1 MFRRTSIALATAAVA
16 ATATVTAPGTAN
28 AEIGIPVPC
37 VESHDLAGANFN
49 VKLCGVSDVDQ
60 DRMGLDGLGLYYCGP
75 ASLLNVMY
83 YFNRHDG
90 APLGYGTDKVANLDP
105 KDPADFA
112 KTTSFLYRI
121 GVDAQYK
128 PPGTSTKNL
137 RHAFNVAAAPAV
149 QANWAVKSGYV
160 DSKSTDNFSGELAA
174 RLSDGPV
181 QMVIGFYKT
190 QYGGVERESG
200 HLVTVTSAKGL
211 FGDDELTITYADPSL
226 ASDKNIGDFFK
237 TQSSYRSETAT
248 LKKTLIHEYLR
259 PADDPATA
267 VDESLTK
274 IGTWRWVN
282 RWKLS
287 GVDYSSNLT
296 PMVEGFNWFDMDKQG
311 YQGH

>member
-1 MFRRTSIALATAAVA
+1 MFRRTS
-16 ATATVTAPGTAN
+16 
-28 AEIGIPVPC
+28 
-37 VESHDLAGANFN
+37 
-49 VKLCGVSDVDQ
+49 
-60 DRMGLDGLGLYYCGP
+60 
-75 ASLLNVMY
+75 
-83 YFNRHDG
+83 DG

-128 PPGTSTKNL
+128 APGTSTKNL
-137 RHAFNVAAAPAV
+137 RHAFDVAATAAV
-149 QANWAVKSGYV
+149 QGNWAVTSGYV
-160 DSKSTDNFSGELAA
+160 DSKNTDNFGGELAA

-181 QMVIGFYKT
+181 QLLLGFYKT
-190 QYGGVERESG
+190 QYGGVERNNG

-226 ASDKNIGDFFK
+226 SSDKYVGDFFK
-237 TQSSYRSETAT
+237 TQSAYRSETAT

-259 PADDPATA
+259 PEDNPDTA
-267 VDESLTK
+267 VDESLK
-274 IGTWRWVN
+274 LGTWRWVN
-282 RWKLS
+282 RWKIS

-296 PMVEGFNWFDMDKQG
+296 PMAEGFNWFDMDKKG